1 MKELIEA
8 LLHLVIAIVLLTLGV
23 RIIIQPDII
32 TSTQFYII
40 ILFSIVY
47 YLIARGNI
55 GLQVRNKEDTS

>member
-23 RIIIQPDII
+23 RILIQPDII
-32 TSTQFYII
+32 TSTQSYFI

-55 GLQVRNKEDTS
+55 RLQVRNKEDTS

>member
-32 TSTQFYII
+32 TSTQSYII

>member
-23 RIIIQPDII
+23 RILIQPDII
-32 TSTQFYII
+32 TSTQSYII

-55 GLQVRNKEDTS
+55 RLQVRNKEDTS

>member
-32 TSTQFYII
+32 TSTQSYII

-55 GLQVRNKEDTS
+55 GLQVRNKDDTS

>member
-23 RIIIQPDII
+23 RILIQPDII
-32 TSTQFYII
+32 TSTQSYII

-55 GLQVRNKEDTS
+55 GLQVRNKDDTS

>member
-23 RIIIQPDII
+23 RILIQPDII
-32 TSTQFYII
+32 TSTQSYFI

-55 GLQVRNKEDTS
+55 GLQVRNKDDTS

>member
-55 GLQVRNKEDTS
+55 GLQVRNKDDTS

>member
-32 TSTQFYII
+32 TSTQSYII

-55 GLQVRNKEDTS
+55 RLQVRNKEDTS